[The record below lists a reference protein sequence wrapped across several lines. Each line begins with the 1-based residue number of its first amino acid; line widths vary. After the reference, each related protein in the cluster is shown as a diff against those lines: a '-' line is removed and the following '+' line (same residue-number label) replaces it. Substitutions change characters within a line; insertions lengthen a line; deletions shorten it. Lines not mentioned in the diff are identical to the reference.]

1 MEGRRNSIWL
11 PFPGGGDEKMK
22 LKTNFYPSLGR
33 LAAPLNASLWI
44 ITALALLAV
53 LWLVEETGR
62 LERELPALRRREAG
76 IREKRLQVTEK
87 KGWEGKEF
95 AGLLRRVERL
105 NEISGNRAWSP
116 GTMLTS
122 LESILPDEAYLIR
135 IDYRHLEGSALLLA
149 ESKKLASLTRFLFE
163 LERAPFLSKVN
174 LIRQGQ
180 HSIRGEKRVRYE
192 MRVFERRGE

>member
-1 MEGRRNSIWL
+1 
-11 PFPGGGDEKMK
+11 MK